1 MANLDA
7 IWADFYFELEAGF
20 ADTRR
25 ATNWDARFQATDQG
39 AEITTRTAAG
49 LVTRPRRNEV
59 TCTMRWLAAAGASER
74 TIRFRLEED
83 GVFPL
88 VRLDGEAEVPETT
101 ASAAHYLI
109 ETFRTDPRPDPP
121 A

>member
-25 ATNWDARFQATDQG
+25 ATNWEARFQATDQG
-39 AEITTRTAAG
+39 AEITTRTCAG
-49 LVTRPRRNEV
+49 LVTRPRRTEV
-59 TCTMRWLAAAGASER
+59 TCTMRWLSTTGGTGR

-101 ASAAHYLI
+101 ASAARYLI
-109 ETFRTDPRPDPP
+109 EAFRTDPTPDP
-121 A
+121 AA